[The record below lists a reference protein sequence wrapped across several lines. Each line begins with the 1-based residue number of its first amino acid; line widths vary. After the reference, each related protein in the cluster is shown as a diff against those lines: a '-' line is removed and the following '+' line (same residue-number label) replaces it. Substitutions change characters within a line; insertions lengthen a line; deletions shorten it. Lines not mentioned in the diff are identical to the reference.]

1 MQTMDCTDIKVLISG
16 LLDGELGASTR
27 HLAERHLAECQA
39 CRALL
44 DEAERIDRRVAA
56 AADAHL
62 EPGGLPPTFEG
73 TVLSRTVYADGPR
86 RGGMQRLTNWLGWL
100 AAAASMG
107 LAITIWMLDGRA
119 APEAVGPQPVVAYLT
134 GSELKSSV
142 FDGDLTEEIY
152 RTADPGPPVP
162 VPPAPDDG
170 DDPALVLF
178 DRPVAPIRPDDADT
192 LYAASLVLAML
203 AEADQETFRD
213 IEHIRQITEY
223 DDLLA
228 GLSRARDHLGAE
240 DRPAL
245 LAAESI
251 LLRLVRG
258 PLSLDDLKGMR
269 QTVAT
274 LGLSTQLDAMSD
286 RRPPPASL

>member
-1 MQTMDCTDIKVLISG
+1 MQTIDCTDIKALISG

-27 HLAERHLAECQA
+27 HLAERHLADCQA

-44 DEAERIDRRVAA
+44 DEAEQIDQRVAA

-73 TVLSRTVYADGPR
+73 TVLSRTIYADGPR
-86 RGGMQRLTNWLGWL
+86 RGMQRWTNWLGWL

-107 LAITIWMLDGRA
+107 LVITIWRLDGRA
-119 APEAVGPQPVVAYLT
+119 APETVGPQPVVAYLT

-162 VPPAPDDG
+162 APPAPVGG

-178 DRPVAPIRPDDADT
+178 DPRPVAPIRPEDADT

-203 AEADQETFRD
+203 AEADGETFRD

-269 QTVAT
+269 QTVAS

-286 RRPPPASL
+286 RWLPPASL

>member
-1 MQTMDCTDIKVLISG
+1 MQTMDCTDIKALISG

-27 HLAERHLAECQA
+27 HLAERHLAECEL

-44 DEAERIDRRVAA
+44 DEAERLDRRVAA

-73 TVLSRTVYADGPR
+73 TVLSRTVYTDGPR
-86 RGGMQRLTNWLGWL
+86 RGMQRWTNWLGWL

-119 APEAVGPQPVVAYLT
+119 APEAVGPKPVVAYLT

-142 FDGDLTEEIY
+142 FDGHLAEEIY

-162 VPPAPDDG
+162 APAAPVDG
-170 DDPALVLF
+170 DDPALVLS
-178 DRPVAPIRPDDADT
+178 DPRPVAPIRPDDADT

-203 AEADQETFRD
+203 AEADEETFRD
-213 IEHIRQITEY
+213 IEHIRQIAEY
-223 DDLLA
+223 DDLLT

-240 DRPAL
+240 DRPAV

-286 RRPPPASL
+286 RWPPASL